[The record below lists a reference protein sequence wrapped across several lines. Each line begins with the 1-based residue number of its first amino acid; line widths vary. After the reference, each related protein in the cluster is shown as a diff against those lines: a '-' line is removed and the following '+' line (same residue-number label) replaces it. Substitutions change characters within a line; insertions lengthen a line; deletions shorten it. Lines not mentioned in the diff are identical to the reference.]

1 MKNLSNKE
9 KETHTRKTPTMVA
22 VFNEFGEIEELRL
35 KGEAYKG
42 DGDFV
47 HVPKSRLENVHLNE
61 IPEGVGIYPV
71 EEVIQGKYRKEI
83 HPLIFPIPLMT
94 DVTIYNSYASIFMH
108 GYTKYWNG
116 ILGLSYYMDL
126 LIESLRRLEKQNSEI
141 SIADFQNDADVHF
154 FLTFS
159 IGLSSSL
166 SIFDAIDKIREIF
179 DLINNSL
186 EEVVDSLRVL
196 VEKRYIDLEQKIQEK
211 WKEAL
216 TITDSNKKGQ
226 ALEELLVLI
235 SSTVDGFIP
244 SHRIRTETEEID
256 ISIRNESKDSF
267 WSKFTPFILIECKN
281 WSTDCGKNEVVSFRN
296 KLINRFGLS
305 RLGFLVSIN
314 GFRTTVT
321 KEILRGSQT
330 EFLVVPIDGK
340 MLEGLVLS
348 KDRGELLKTFVA
360 ESTFT

>member
-9 KETHTRKTPTMVA
+9 KETYTRETSTMVA
-22 VFNEFGEIEELRL
+22 VFNKYGEIEELKL
-35 KGEAYKG
+35 KGETYKG
-42 DGDFV
+42 DGPFV
-47 HVPKSRLENVHLNE
+47 HVPISKLENVYLKD
-61 IPEGVGIYPV
+61 IPELVGIYPI
-71 EEVIQGKYRKEI
+71 EKVIDNVI
-83 HPLIFPIPLMT
+83 HPFTFRTPLMT
-94 DVTIYNSYASIFMH
+94 DVTIYDSYASIFMH
-108 GYTKYWNG
+108 GYTKYWYG

-141 SIADFQNDADVHF
+141 SIVDFQNDADVHF

-166 SIFDAIDKIREIF
+166 SIFDATDKIREIF

-196 VEKRYIDLEQKIQEK
+196 VEKRYIDLEQKIIEK

-216 TITDSNKKGQ
+216 TITDSNKKGK

-235 SSTVDGFIP
+235 YSTIDGFIP
-244 SHRIRTETEEID
+244 SHRIKTETEEID
-256 ISIRNESKDSF
+256 ISVRNESKDFF

-281 WSTDCGKNEVVSFRN
+281 WSTDCGKNEVVSFHS

-348 KDRGELLKTFVA
+348 KDRSELLKTFVA